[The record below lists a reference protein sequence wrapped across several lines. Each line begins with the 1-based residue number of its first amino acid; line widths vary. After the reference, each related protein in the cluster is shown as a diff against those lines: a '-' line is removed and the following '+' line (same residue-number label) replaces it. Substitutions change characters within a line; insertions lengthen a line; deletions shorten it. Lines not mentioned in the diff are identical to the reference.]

1 MSKSYCNTNHILIGL
16 GGTGGKILRAFKM
29 RMFEEFPDS
38 KERGKQSVALLYVDS
53 TMEMMPK
60 DGRPRPDF
68 RVMGQDA
75 SFTNDE
81 FLFIK
86 GNDVNHVLDHIDSYP
101 SVRGIIQNASAV
113 KTAIGNLGEAA
124 GQKRRAG
131 RLLFAA
137 NAVAFVNALKNAFA
151 RCSQISGNEGS
162 LNIHIFAGLAGG
174 TGSGSII
181 DAIVQARKE
190 YPSAIINAYVMIPE
204 QNLPKTNMDQGR
216 YYQNGYAAI
225 NELNALQAGRYNPH
239 DVTGA
244 GGLSNV
250 WSPFVKGVANGI
262 TIYSN
267 VNDNGLRL
275 NSFEELPKT
284 VCDYVYARVF
294 LINSE
299 NKVNEDIIRAYN
311 FENMDDFE
319 LEYDELGDSNTTNEQ
334 MNIARTKKVNSFGIK
349 RVMYPELRVLKHITY
364 TVGESILLQFKYNN
378 WRDELGF
385 VNEEANKDYREL
397 YLNEKNIQK
406 WMLDDDH
413 LTLNKKILPN
423 DKDHQ
428 MIDDYWHDKSL
439 GYADDPT
446 VKKASCPLNEL
457 DSLLG
462 EEFFAKQFRGVGVE
476 TYYTGKAKAIPDM
489 VREIRHNI
497 ENELFERWKAG
508 DISIVELQKVS
519 GLLIEK
525 VTDIRHHIEEEIEK
539 TDEDI
544 DAIANDCSANVS
556 EWSQLNIL
564 QRLANVGNRIYARHQ
579 NDLADLY
586 ASRTMAVALQFA
598 KALALKL
605 LNEIQN
611 MDSDINTFA
620 EIINRAIADTEALIS
635 AQRKI
640 NKGLEDMRGAIIE
653 VSEEETM
660 LEFETELK
668 LDKTDMPS
676 MATQLRNFI
685 LPETPFVNFSRLAQE
700 ITIDDIRDAF
710 DVRLSEIVREKHNE
724 KAESDKKVLGMNII
738 TQLQQKLL
746 TEDDIKAF
754 AYKIV
759 QQSGVYLKLNNDQ
772 LQLHVR
778 NNEGHLSPTNPASIN
793 KKTILVSIPKP
804 TSDSQVAFAEKLEK
818 AFKTS
823 FTQGSAITTLGF
835 DMQSPRQ
842 NELSIITVS
851 YCYPMRCA
859 DWLKSY
865 KEKYEKFLHT
875 GNPATD
881 ANNAILLHT
890 EGDGSELPSLF
901 VVENAAAIAAQ
912 QQMQAAQPAQPAAQA
927 YAQPQPAMMAQPQQ
941 APAMPQTPGAPVPPP
956 MPGAPVPPPMQ
967 PAEPQVQMFLF
978 IGGQQYGPYD
988 YATCKSF
995 VPTGQLTPQTMVW
1008 QQGMA
1013 AWTPAGQVPE
1023 LQALFAPAAPAPG
1036 MPPMPPTPSG
1046 MPPMPPT
1053 M

>member
-1 MSKSYCNTNHILIGL
+1 MANSYCNTNHILIGL

-38 KERGKQSVALLYVDS
+38 QERGKQSVSLLYVDS
-53 TMEMMPK
+53 SKEMMPK

-101 SVRGIIQNASAV
+101 AVRGIIKNASAV

-137 NAVAFVNALKNAFA
+137 NAVAYVNALRNAFS
-151 RCSQISGNEGS
+151 RCAKISGNEGD

-181 DAIVQARKE
+181 DAIVQARKAF
-190 YPSAIINAYVMIPE
+190 PSAIINAYVMIPE
-204 QNLPKTNMDQGR
+204 QNLPKANMDQGR

-250 WSPFVKGVANGI
+250 WSPSIKGVANGI

-267 VNDNGLRL
+267 VNENGLRL
-275 NSFEELPKT
+275 DSFEELPKI
-284 VCDYVYARVF
+284 VSDYIYARVF

-299 NKVNEDIIRAYN
+299 NKVNEDIIRGYN

-319 LEYDELGDSNTTNEQ
+319 LEFDELGDSNASNEQ
-334 MNIARTKKVNSFGIK
+334 KLIARTKKVNSFSIK

-397 YLNEKNIQK
+397 YLNDKNLQK

-428 MIDDYWHDKSL
+428 DIDEYWHDKAL
-439 GYADDPT
+439 GYANDPT
-446 VKKASCPLNEL
+446 VKKAPCPLNEL

-462 EEFFAKQFRGVGVE
+462 EEFFAKQFRSVGVE
-476 TYYTGKAKAIPDM
+476 TYYAGKAKAIPDM

-497 ENELFERWKAG
+497 ENELFERWKSG
-508 DISIVELQKVS
+508 DVSIVELQKVS
-519 GLLIEK
+519 KLLIEE
-525 VTDIRHHIEEEIEK
+525 VTEIRHHIEEEIKK
-539 TDEDI
+539 TEEDVEAII
-544 DAIANDCSANVS
+544 DDCGANVK
-556 EWSQLNIL
+556 EWSELNIL
-564 QRLANVGNRIYARHQ
+564 QRIANVGNRIYARHQ

-598 KALALKL
+598 KSLALKL

-611 MDSDINTFA
+611 MDADISTFA
-620 EIINRAIADTEALIS
+620 EVINRAITDAEALIN

-640 NKGLEDMRGAIIE
+640 NKGLEDMRGAIVE
-653 VSEEETM
+653 VSEDETM
-660 LEFETELK
+660 QEFEVELK

-676 MATQLRNFI
+676 MATQLRKSI
-685 LPETPFVNFSRLAQE
+685 LPETQFINFGRLAQD

-710 DVRLSEIVREKHNE
+710 DVKLTEIVRAKHNE
-724 KAESDKKVLGMNII
+724 KADSDKKVLGMNII

-772 LQLHVR
+772 VQLHVR

-804 TSDSQVAFAEKLEK
+804 TSDSQKAFADKLEN
-818 AFKTS
+818 AFKSS
-823 FTQGSAITTLGF
+823 FAQGSAITTLGF
-835 DMQSPRQ
+835 DTNSPRQ
-842 NELSIITVS
+842 NELSIITIS

-859 DWLKSY
+859 EWLKSY
-865 KEKYEKFLHT
+865 KEKYEYFLHT
-875 GNPATD
+875 GNASTD

-890 EGDGSELPSLF
+890 EGDGSELPSLY
-901 VVENAAAIAAQ
+901 VVENAEQIVAQTAQ
-912 QQMQAAQPAQPAAQA
+912 QQYAQQPMQTQPMGMQSQPMGM
-927 YAQPQPAMMAQPQQ
+927 QPQPA
-941 APAMPQTPGAPVPPP
+941 PAMPGAPQMPP
-956 MPGAPVPPPMQ
+956 MPGAPVPPPMPQ
-967 PAEPQVQMFLF
+967 PEPQVQMYFY
-978 IGGQQYGPYD
+978 IGGQNYGPYD
-988 YATCKSF
+988 YSICK
-995 VPTGQLTPQTMVW
+995 QLKQNNQINEQTMAW

-1023 LQALFAPAAPAPG
+1023 LRGLFAPAMPAGMPPMPGAPG
-1036 MPPMPPTPSG
+1036 MPPMPPT
-1046 MPPMPPT
+1046 M
-1053 M
+1053 